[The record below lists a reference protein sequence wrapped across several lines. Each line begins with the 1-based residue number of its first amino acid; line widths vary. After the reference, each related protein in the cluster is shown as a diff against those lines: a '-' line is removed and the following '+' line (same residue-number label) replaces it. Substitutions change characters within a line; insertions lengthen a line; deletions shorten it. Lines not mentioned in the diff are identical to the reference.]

1 MRLVFK
7 FFSGSNDF
15 IVQKVYLLRLMPVYV
30 DLTLSH
36 IAYFVLFISWPRV
49 QLDEEDIWAME
60 DYSDYVIGFNQSLA
74 MW

>member
-1 MRLVFK
+1 
-7 FFSGSNDF
+7 
-15 IVQKVYLLRLMPVYV
+15 MPVYIG
-30 DLTLSH
+30 LTLSH
-36 IAYFVLFISWPRV
+36 MSYFVLFISWPRV